1 MIMKPHFDQP
11 YVAHI
16 GIDWADQKHDICLQ
30 AGNTDAQEFSVLAHR
45 PDAIEAWALSLK
57 QRFHSQP
64 VAVCLELTKGPLV
77 YALQKYDFLVLFPA
91 NPVTLAKYRQAFTPS
106 NAKDDPS
113 DARLLLELLL
123 QHGDKLKP
131 LQPDGVEMRALQC
144 LVEQRR
150 GLVDDQVRV
159 SNQLGYALKQYY
171 PQVLEWFREK
181 DTLVFC
187 DFLSRWPTLKQAR
200 LARKVTL
207 ESFFREHNV
216 RYPKVIEARIAAI
229 KAATPLTNDVSV
241 ILPHQLL
248 VQALAQQLRALLES
262 IERFDKQIATF
273 AQSLPDYVLFKELP
287 GAGPVFAPRLL
298 AAFGERRERYQSAA
312 EIQKYAGIAPV
323 TERSGKKC
331 WVHWRL
337 QCPKFLRQTFV
348 EWAAETIPRSYWA
361 GAFYRQQREKGCS
374 HQVAVRA
381 LAFKWIRI
389 LYRCWQNRTPY
400 DESAYL
406 NSLRRRGSPLLVS
419 AGMVVKTT

>member
-1 MIMKPHFDQP
+1 MKPHLDHTFAA
-11 YVAHI
+11 YI

-30 AGNTDAQEFSVLAHR
+30 ASNTDAQEFSVLAHR

-57 QRFHSQP
+57 QRFHGQP
-64 VAVCLELTKGPLV
+64 IAVCLELTKGPLV

-91 NPVTLAKYRQAFTPS
+91 NPVTLAKYRQALTPS

-113 DARLLLELLL
+113 DARLVLELLV

-131 LQPDGVEMRALQC
+131 LQPESVEMRTLQC

-187 DFLSRWPTLKQAR
+187 DFIYRWPTLKQAR

-229 KAATPLTNDVSV
+229 KAATRLTHDVSV
-241 ILPHQLL
+241 ILPH
-248 VQALAQQLRALLES
+248 
-262 IERFDKQIATF
+262 
-273 AQSLPDYVLFKELP
+273 
-287 GAGPVFAPRLL
+287 
-298 AAFGERRERYQSAA
+298 
-312 EIQKYAGIAPV
+312 
-323 TERSGKKC
+323 
-331 WVHWRL
+331 
-337 QCPKFLRQTFV
+337 
-348 EWAAETIPRSYWA
+348 
-361 GAFYRQQREKGCS
+361 
-374 HQVAVRA
+374 
-381 LAFKWIRI
+381 
-389 LYRCWQNRTPY
+389 
-400 DESAYL
+400 
-406 NSLRRRGSPLLVS
+406 
-419 AGMVVKTT
+419 